1 MKEIWKLIPNFEDK
15 YEISDLGNIRSLTRQ
30 VQAKGNSTRTIKGK
44 LLRQQINHRGYSII
58 GLSTGKSVKT
68 FTVHQ
73 LVGITFIPNFVKGTE
88 LNHIDRNKQNNA
100 LTNLE
105 ESNPSHNQLHAV
117 RSGLKQKTGTSK
129 FNNVTFVKNPKAKK
143 KWSAS
148 IRHAGKSSYGW
159 KTFET
164 EEEAAK
170 YVDYLL
176 DSIGDT
182 QRNRNFP

>member
-1 MKEIWKLIPNFEDK
+1 MKEIWKPIPNFEDK
-15 YEISDLGNIRSLTRQ
+15 YEISDLGNVRSLTRQ
-30 VQAKGNSTRTIKGK
+30 VRTKGDSTRIVKGK
-44 LLRQQINHRGYSII
+44 ILRQQINHKGYSII
-58 GLSTGKSVKT
+58 GLSAEKSVKT
-68 FTVHQ
+68 FAVHQ

-88 LNHIDRNKQNNA
+88 LNHIDGNKQNNA

-117 RSGLKQKTGTSK
+117 RLGLTPKVGKSR

-143 KWSAS
+143 KWAAS

-159 KTFET
+159 KTFDT

-170 YVDYLL
+170 YVDSLL

-182 QRNRNFP
+182 ERNRNFP